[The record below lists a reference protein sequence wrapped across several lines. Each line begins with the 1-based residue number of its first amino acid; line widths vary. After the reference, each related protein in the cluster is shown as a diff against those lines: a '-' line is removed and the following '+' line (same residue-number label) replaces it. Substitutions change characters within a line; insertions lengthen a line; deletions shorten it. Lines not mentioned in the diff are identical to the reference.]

1 MRQFLKVCRP
11 SRETRVLDVGGNP
24 QIWNLVPASDR
35 PKVVY
40 LNLPR
45 AFEPGDD
52 ASRLV
57 FGDGLHLPFA
67 DQSFDLVFSNSVIE
81 HVGSE
86 ANQRR
91 FADEIRRVAKR
102 YWVQTP
108 NHGFPVEQHL
118 LTPFLHWLPAGLR
131 RAVATRFT
139 VWQWIAKPTAESK
152 RFYVEHFLNDIGL
165 LNRQQ
170 MQQLFP
176 GATILRERAL
186 FWTKSWTA
194 TATTSEDGASGV
206 RPK

>member
-1 MRQFLKVCRP
+1 MRQFLEVCRP
-11 SRETRVLDVGGNP
+11 SCATRVLDVGGNP
-24 QIWNLVPASDR
+24 QIWSLVPESQR
-35 PKVVY
+35 PNVVY

-52 ASRLV
+52 AARLV

-81 HVGSE
+81 HVGGE

-91 FADEIRRVAKR
+91 FAEEIRRVAKR

-108 NHGFPVEQHL
+108 NYGFPVEQHL
-118 LTPFLHWLPAGLR
+118 LTPFLHWLPAGLK

-139 VWQWIAKPTAESK
+139 VWQWIAKPSAESK
-152 RFYVEHFLNDIGL
+152 RFYVEHFLNDIRL
-165 LNRQQ
+165 LNREQ
-170 MQQLFP
+170 MRELFP
-176 GATILRERAL
+176 EAEILREQAFL
-186 FWTKSWTA
+186 WTKSWTA
-194 TATTSEDGASGV
+194 TSADGASEV